1 MYQRYFKQRKFGKIF
16 SFALIVG
23 SGLAHY
29 IRLSKNNIKSLF
41 TVGTV
46 EKYQS
51 YFPVQIEETLDYFKK
66 LKEKD
71 ENSYFMKKTI
81 EDTVNNNIFLINNN
95 LPKRIN
101 RNNNENGN
109 ENIEEKER
117 DKVKEKER
125 IYQKIYSNLDC
136 YTNENRIIYSKINK
150 YL

>member
-23 SGLAHY
+23 SGLSHY

-41 TVGTV
+41 TVETV

-51 YFPVQIEETLDYFKK
+51 YLPVQIEETLDYFKK
-66 LKEKD
+66 VKENGNKN

-81 EDTVNNNIFLINNN
+81 EDNVNNNIFLINNN
-95 LPKRIN
+95 LPKRVN
-101 RNNNENGN
+101 MNDSNDSNDSNDR
-109 ENIEEKER
+109 
-117 DKVKEKER
+117 ER

-136 YTNENRIIYSKINK
+136 YTYENRIIYSKLNK